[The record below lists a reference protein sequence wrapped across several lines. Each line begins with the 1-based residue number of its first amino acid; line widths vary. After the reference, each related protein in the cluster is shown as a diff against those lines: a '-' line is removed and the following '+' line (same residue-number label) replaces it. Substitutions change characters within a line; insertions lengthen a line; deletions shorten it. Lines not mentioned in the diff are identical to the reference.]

1 MSAAVAALA
10 GVLGALVGSFGNVV
24 IYRLPRRESIVFPG
38 SHCPTCNHRLGPL
51 ELVPVLS
58 FLALRGRCRSCGTAI
73 SWRYPVVE
81 AAVAALFVVLALHW
95 PPLDVGL
102 SALPLMVVLAMLLM
116 AAVIDLDHFILPD
129 ALTLP
134 ALALAVAGS
143 LLYAP
148 GSGLP
153 GPGAALAGAAAGA
166 GVLLLINRLGALV
179 LRRFG
184 DTRERL
190 WPISLD
196 QANIA
201 ALGGA
206 LGGWQIG
213 LALGAAS
220 LLVNLVA
227 RRPVRLPEGPL
238 YGLWA
243 VALVLSTTSFTV
255 PAAGALGGSVMA
267 AGTWAIVGAFYW
279 WLRDTLA
286 GEDGETE
293 AEAEDDA
300 DGEPVAMGFG
310 DVKLAAVLGALLG
323 WEAFLV
329 GLLLSV
335 TLGAVG
341 GIIARMFGGERVI
354 PFGPALLVGG
364 VLALFV
370 GHDIVTWYLGL
381 LGVA

>member
-1 MSAAVAALA
+1 MNSLVAVFV

-24 IYRLPRRESIVFPG
+24 VYRLPRRESIVFPG

-51 ELVPVLS
+51 ELVPLLS
-58 FLALRGRCRSCGTAI
+58 FLALRGRCRSCGAPI
-73 SWRYPVVE
+73 SWRYPLVE
-81 AAVAALFVVLALHW
+81 AAMATLFVALVLRW
-95 PPLDVGL
+95 PPLDAGL
-102 SALPLMVVLAMLLM
+102 SALPLMAVLAMLLM
-116 AAVIDLDHFILPD
+116 AALIDLDHFILPD
-129 ALTLP
+129 VLTLP
-134 ALALAVAGS
+134 ALVLALAGS

-148 GSGLP
+148 DRGLP
-153 GPGAALAGAAAGA
+153 TPNAALAGAAAGA

-179 LRRFG
+179 LRRFA

-196 QANIA
+196 QANLA

-206 LGGWQIG
+206 VGGWQVG
-213 LALGAAS
+213 LALGAVS
-220 LLVNLVA
+220 VLVNLIA

-255 PAAGALGGSVMA
+255 APAVALGGSVLA
-267 AGTWAIVGAFYW
+267 AGIWAVIGAVFW
-279 WLRDTLA
+279 WIKDTSTGA
-286 GEDGETE
+286 KDE
-293 AEAEDDA
+293 AEAEDEADA
-300 DGEPVAMGFG
+300 EPVAMGFG

-323 WEAFLV
+323 WEVFLV

-335 TLGAVG
+335 TLGAIA
-341 GIIARMFGGERVI
+341 GIIARMFGGDRVI

-364 VLALFV
+364 LLALFV
-370 GHDIVTWYLGL
+370 GHDIVAWYLGL

>member
-1 MSAAVAALA
+1 MSSLVAVLA

-24 IYRLPRRESIVFPG
+24 IHRLPRRESIVFPG

-51 ELVPVLS
+51 ELVPIVS
-58 FLALRGRCRSCGTAI
+58 FLALRGRCRACKTAI

-81 AAVAALFVVLALHW
+81 AAVAALFVALVLRW
-95 PPLDVGL
+95 PPLDAGL
-102 SALPLMVVLAMLLM
+102 SALPLMAVLAMLLM

-134 ALALAVAGS
+134 AMALAVAGS

-148 GSGLP
+148 RSGLP

-179 LRRFG
+179 LRRFA

-213 LALGAAS
+213 LALGTLS

-255 PAAGALGGSVMA
+255 PPAAALGGGVMA
-267 AGTWAIVGAFYW
+267 AGIWAIVGAFFW

-286 GEDGETE
+286 GEDADADG
-293 AEAEDDA
+293 EDDA
-300 DGEPVAMGFG
+300 EGEPVAMGFG

-323 WEAFLV
+323 WEVFLV
-329 GLLLSV
+329 GLLLAV

-341 GIIARMFGGERVI
+341 GIIARLLGGDRVI

-364 VLALFV
+364 VVALFV

>member
-1 MSAAVAALA
+1 MTLAFAVLA

-24 IYRLPRRESIVFPG
+24 VYRLPRRESIVFPG
-38 SHCPTCNHRLGPL
+38 SHCPACNHRLGPL

-58 FLALRGRCRSCGTAI
+58 FLALRGRCRACGSRI
-73 SWRYPVVE
+73 SWRYPIVE
-81 AAVAALFVVLALHW
+81 TLMAALFVALVLRW
-95 PPLDVGL
+95 PPLGAGA

-116 AAVIDLDHFILPD
+116 AAIIDLDHFILPD
-129 ALTLP
+129 VLTLP

-143 LLYAP
+143 LLYTP
-148 GSGLP
+148 GLGLP
-153 GPGAALAGAAAGA
+153 GPRAALAGAAAGA
-166 GVLLLINRLGALV
+166 GILLLINRLGALV
-179 LRRFG
+179 LRRFA

-190 WPISLD
+190 WPIGLD
-196 QANIA
+196 QANLA

-206 LGGWQIG
+206 LAGWEIG

-227 RRPVRLPEGPL
+227 RRTVRLPEGPL
-238 YGLWA
+238 YGLWL

-255 PAAGALGGSVMA
+255 PPAAALGGSVIA
-267 AGTWAIVGAFYW
+267 AGTLAVVGAFYW
-279 WLRDTLA
+279 WLRDAIASDATPE
-286 GEDGETE
+286 GQDD
-293 AEAEDDA
+293 AED
-300 DGEPVAMGFG
+300 EPVAMGFG

-329 GLLLSV
+329 GLLLAV

-341 GIIARMFGGERVI
+341 GIVGRLFGGDRVV

-370 GHDIVTWYLGL
+370 GHDIVAWYLAL